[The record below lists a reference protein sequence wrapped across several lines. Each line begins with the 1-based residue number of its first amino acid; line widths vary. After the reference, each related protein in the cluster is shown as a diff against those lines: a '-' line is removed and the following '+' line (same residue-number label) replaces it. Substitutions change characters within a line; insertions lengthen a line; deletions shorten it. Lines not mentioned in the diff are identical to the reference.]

1 MKKVCSFCGN
11 KNFEEKSVQYIYRH
25 DDRYLLVNNVPC
37 EECEYCGERY
47 FKAVVLKKVEK
58 DFHDIYSSGK
68 RVKKQVKM
76 PVEDFVEI

>member
-11 KNFEEKSVQYIYRH
+11 KNFEEKSVQYIYRR

-47 FKAVVLKKVEK
+47 SKAVVLKKVEK